1 FLKTGRMEAHES
13 ARRDFPVAL
22 ATLLE
27 IPGLGPGKARS
38 VYRELGVSTL
48 PELEEAARTGRLREV
63 PGFGPKAVDTLLA
76 NLERLKQRSARSL
89 LSDAW
94 AAYAQVRDVIFGPG
108 AQEVDQL

>member
-1 FLKTGRMEAHES
+1 
-13 ARRDFPVAL
+13 VAL

-48 PELEEAARTGRLREV
+48 PELEDAARSGRLRDV
-63 PGFGPKAVDTLLA
+63 SGFGPKAVDVLLA
-76 NLERLKQRSARSL
+76 NLERMKQRTSRSL

-94 AAYAQVRDVIFGPG
+94 VAYTQVRDAIAGPG
-108 AQEVDQL
+108 AAEVAQLAVVGSTGRMQDSDD